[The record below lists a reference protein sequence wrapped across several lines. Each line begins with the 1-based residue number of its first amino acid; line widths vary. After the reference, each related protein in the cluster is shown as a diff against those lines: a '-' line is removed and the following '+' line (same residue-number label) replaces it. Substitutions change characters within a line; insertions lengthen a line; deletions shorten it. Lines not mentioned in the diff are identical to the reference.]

1 MSNTFK
7 KRVLSGV
14 QPTGGLHLGNYLGA
28 IRNFTSLSDSHE
40 SLFCVVDLHAITVWQ
55 DPTQLNNQKREVIA
69 TFIASGIDPNKSV
82 IFNQSDVPEHTQLSW
97 ILNCTAQMGWL
108 KRMTQFK
115 DKAGKN
121 QEKVGV
127 GLFTYPILMASD
139 ILLYKATHVPVG
151 EDQKQHLELTRD
163 IVVKFNND
171 YKKEIFP
178 LPEPMILKVAAR
190 VMSLRDGTK
199 KMSKSDP
206 SEYSRILLT
215 DENDLIAKKI
225 SKAKS
230 DSLPVPS
237 SAEDLNKSPEAD
249 NLLSILASCSNVDKK
264 DLINTYGGKNYSDL
278 KKDVTDSVVATVSPV
293 REEIN
298 RLMNDR
304 SYLEKTIKDGA
315 SRAREI
321 AQPVL
326 NEVYEAVGLN

>member
-1 MSNTFK
+1 
-7 KRVLSGV
+7 
-14 QPTGGLHLGNYLGA
+14 
-28 IRNFTSLSDSHE
+28 
-40 SLFCVVDLHAITVWQ
+40 
-55 DPTQLNNQKREVIA
+55 
-69 TFIASGIDPNKSV
+69 
-82 IFNQSDVPEHTQLSW
+82 
-97 ILNCTAQMGWL
+97 
-108 KRMTQFK
+108 
-115 DKAGKN
+115 
-121 QEKVGV
+121 
-127 GLFTYPILMASD
+127 
-139 ILLYKATHVPVG
+139 PVG

-264 DLINTYGGKNYSDL
+264 GLIKTYGGKNYSDL
-278 KKDVTDSVVATVSPV
+278 KKDLTESVIATVSPI
-293 REEIN
+293 REEIS
-298 RLMNDR
+298 RLMADK

-326 NEVYEAVGLN
+326 KEVYEAVGLN

>member
-264 DLINTYGGKNYSDL
+264 DLIKTYGGKNYSDL

>member
-139 ILLYKATHVPVG
+139 ILLYKATDVPVG

-264 DLINTYGGKNYSDL
+264 DLIKTYGGKNYSDL

>member
-1 MSNTFK
+1 MSNIFK

-55 DPTQLNNQKREVIA
+55 DPAQLNNQKREVIA

-249 NLLSILASCSNVDKK
+249 NLLSILASCSNTDKK
-264 DLINTYGGKNYSDL
+264 DLIKTYGGKNYSDL

>member
-1 MSNTFK
+1 MSNIFK

-249 NLLSILASCSNVDKK
+249 NLLSILASCSNTDKK
-264 DLINTYGGKNYSDL
+264 DLIKTYGGKNYSDL

>member
-139 ILLYKATHVPVG
+139 ILLYKATDVPVG

-249 NLLSILASCSNVDKK
+249 NLLSILASCSNADKK
-264 DLINTYGGKNYSDL
+264 DLIKTYGGKNYSDL

>member
-139 ILLYKATHVPVG
+139 ILLYKATDVPVG

-163 IVVKFNND
+163 IVIKFNND

-264 DLINTYGGKNYSDL
+264 GLIKTYGGKNYSDL
-278 KKDVTDSVVATVSPV
+278 KKDLTESVIATVSPV
-293 REEIN
+293 REEIS
-298 RLMNDR
+298 RLMADK

-326 NEVYEAVGLN
+326 KEVYEAVGLN

>member
-28 IRNFTSLSDSHE
+28 IRNFTSLADSHE
-40 SLFCVVDLHAITVWQ
+40 SIFCVVDLHAITVWQ
-55 DPTQLNNQKREVIA
+55 DPAKLNNQKREVIS
-69 TFIASGIDPNKSV
+69 TFIASGIDPNKSI

-97 ILNCTAQMGWL
+97 VLNCTAQMGWL

-139 ILLYKATHVPVG
+139 ILLYKATHIPVG

-215 DENDLIAKKI
+215 EENDLIAKNI

-264 DLINTYGGKNYSDL
+264 GLIKTYGGKNYSDL
-278 KKDVTDSVVATVSPV
+278 KKDLTESVIATVSPV
-293 REEIN
+293 REEIS
-298 RLMNDR
+298 RLMADK

-326 NEVYEAVGLN
+326 KEVYEAVGLN

>member
-139 ILLYKATHVPVG
+139 ILLYKATDVPVG

-163 IVVKFNND
+163 IVIKFNND

-264 DLINTYGGKNYSDL
+264 DLIKTYGGKNYSDL